1 MRFYRKGKFM
11 KMNSIMAAAVS
22 ATIVALA
29 GVSAAEAQNWQANPN
44 YGSVSLRTG
53 FTPDPYVVNV
63 MSGGTINAA
72 GIGGACRG
80 FISNAP
86 DFDLYFTGGSSLP
99 LLISVASNADTTLV
113 VRAPDGLWYCDDD
126 SGQGLNPAVRFNNP
140 RSGLYDIWVGTYG
153 NASNQPSQ
161 INISELYSQ

>member
-72 GIGGACRG
+72 GIGGVPTPPYVST
-80 FISNAP
+80 I
-86 DFDLYFTGGSSLP
+86 
-99 LLISVASNADTTLV
+99 
-113 VRAPDGLWYCDDD
+113 RAPVCMTSGSARMAMPAISPVRSIFPSFTASKSDALSDDRVRGYG
-126 SGQGLNPAVRFNNP
+126 SPARYQILHN
-140 RSGLYDIWVGTYG
+140 SGLGG
-153 NASNQPSQ
+153 
-161 INISELYSQ
+161 